1 MGRLHGFRGLGPDL
15 EVVMRRS
22 REPIIWALFGGGGM
36 VSALFL
42 PALIL
47 VLFIALPLGWVEGAA
62 FGDLQALVRHPLTRL
77 GLLVFVSLCWFHW
90 AHRFRYTLY
99 DGLQLS
105 HLNQLIAVLTYGIA
119 TVGTVVGA
127 YLLWGVG

>member
-1 MGRLHGFRGLGPDL
+1 MK
-15 EVVMRRS
+15 RS

-36 VSALFL
+36 ASALFL

-47 VLFIALPLGWVEGAA
+47 VLFIALPLGWVQGVPFDE
-62 FGDLQALVRHPLTRL
+62 LQSLVRHPLTRL
-77 GLLVFVSLCWFHW
+77 GLIVFVTLCLFHW

-105 HLNQLIAVLTYGIA
+105 HLNELIAVCTYGMA
-119 TVGTVVGA
+119 MAGTIVGA
-127 YLLWGVG
+127 ILIWGVG

>member
-1 MGRLHGFRGLGPDL
+1 MQ
-15 EVVMRRS
+15 RS

-36 VSALFL
+36 ASALLL
-42 PALIL
+42 PVLIL
-47 VLFIALPLGWVEGAA
+47 VLFIAVPLGWVESAP
-62 FGDLQALVRHPLTRL
+62 FVELQTLVRHPLTRF
-77 GLLVFVSLCWFHW
+77 GLWVFVTLCGFHW

-105 HLNQLIAVLTYGIA
+105 HLNELIAVITYGIA
-119 TVGTVVGA
+119 TAGTVVGA

>member
-1 MGRLHGFRGLGPDL
+1 
-15 EVVMRRS
+15 MRRS
-22 REPIIWALFGGGGM
+22 REPIMWALFGGGGM

-47 VLFIALPLGWVEGAA
+47 VLCVAVPLGWVEGAA
-62 FGDLQALVRHPLTRL
+62 FRDLQALVRHPLTRL
-77 GLLVFVSLCWFHW
+77 GLLIFVFLCWFHW

-105 HLNQLIAVLTYGIA
+105 HLNRLIAVLTYGIA

>member
-1 MGRLHGFRGLGPDL
+1 
-15 EVVMRRS
+15 MRRS

-36 VSALFL
+36 ASALFL
-42 PALIL
+42 PALIV
-47 VLFIALPLGWVEGAA
+47 VLFIALPLGRVEGAV

-77 GLLVFVSLCWFHW
+77 GVFVFVSLCWFHW

-105 HLNQLIAVLTYGIA
+105 HLNQLIAVVTYGIA
-119 TVGTVVGA
+119 TAGTVVGA